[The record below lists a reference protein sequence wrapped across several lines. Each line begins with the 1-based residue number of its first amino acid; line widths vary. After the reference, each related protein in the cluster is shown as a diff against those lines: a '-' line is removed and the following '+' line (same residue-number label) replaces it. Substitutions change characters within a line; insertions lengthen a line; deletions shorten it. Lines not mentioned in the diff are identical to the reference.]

1 MQSRSKDLF
10 YSFLKSQEKEQLTFI
25 FPTGILDT
33 GEVSPTDRADTTSLL
48 SIDIGNNGDTSNNSV
63 FTKLTPMKNSEHGAL
78 IPLSPGR
85 QDDVMSDD
93 SISIKVGKFLDK
105 AKAETIYVS
114 SMAPAKFQPFTLLSV
129 NH

>member
-1 MQSRSKDLF
+1 MQHLEEFNRVQMTF
-10 YSFLKSQEKEQLTFI
+10 FIHFLKSQEQQQRTFI
-25 FPTGILDT
+25 FLTGILDT

-93 SISIKVGKFLDK
+93 SISVKVGKFLHKDQ
-105 AKAETIYVS
+105 AETI
-114 SMAPAKFQPFTLLSV
+114 
-129 NH
+129 

>member
-1 MQSRSKDLF
+1 MQHLEEFNRVQMTF
-10 YSFLKSQEKEQLTFI
+10 FIHFLKSQEKEQHTFI
-25 FPTGILDT
+25 FLTGILDT

-105 AKAETIYVS
+105 AKAETI
-114 SMAPAKFQPFTLLSV
+114 
-129 NH
+129 

>member
-1 MQSRSKDLF
+1 MKYNNLPHDYYISKLP
-10 YSFLKSQEKEQLTFI
+10 LEQRTFI
-25 FPTGILDT
+25 FLTGILDT

-105 AKAETIYVS
+105 AKAETI
-114 SMAPAKFQPFTLLSV
+114 
-129 NH
+129 